1 MVINLDNN
9 NLTNE
14 SMIILT
20 KVRWPQLRELS
31 VCENKL
37 QKIEF
42 DIDSIINLENLFLNK
57 NQIKQIALLS

>member
-1 MVINLDNN
+1 
-9 NLTNE
+9 
-14 SMIILT
+14 MIILT